1 MSATPRLTIGL
12 PVYNGENFISESIE
26 ALLGQTFEDF
36 ELIISDNASI
46 DGTMDICL
54 LYEKQ
59 DSRIR
64 LVRQPSNIGLTPN
77 HNFTLNEARG
87 ELFKWAS
94 HDDLYARDL
103 LKLCVEALDKHPEA
117 VLAHSGTAIIDG
129 AGNVVETAKY
139 LLKTAS
145 MQAPERFRST
155 LFDIGGDDDGGV
167 IRTEVLR
174 RIPPR
179 ASYHHADRTII
190 TELALQGPF
199 YHVPEW
205 LFFRR
210 DHPDRA
216 ERKHDTVRSRSAN
229 MDPRRAN
236 PFWHP
241 VGRLYAEYIWGYI
254 GAIRRAPLSSD
265 DRLKCFTY
273 LAGYLASR
281 ARVGQ
286 KDTALWQADVHADIS
301 ISALVAGQ
309 ERRNDAQ

>member
-1 MSATPRLTIGL
+1 MSVTPRLTIGL
-12 PVYNGENFISESIE
+12 PVYNGANFIAASIE

-36 ELIISDNASI
+36 ELIISDNASV
-46 DGTMDICL
+46 DGTMDICRI
-54 LYEKQ
+54 YEKQ

-64 LVRQPSNIGLTPN
+64 LVRQPHNIGLSPN
-77 HNFTLNEARG
+77 HNFTLSEARG

-103 LKLCVEALDKHPEA
+103 LKLCVEALDKHPDA
-117 VLAHSGTAIIDG
+117 VLSHSGTAIIDG
-129 AGNVVETAKY
+129 DGNVVETAKY

-145 MQAPERFRST
+145 PQASVRFRST
-155 LFDIGGDDDGGV
+155 LFDVGGDDDGGV
-167 IRTEVLR
+167 TRTAVLR

-179 ASYHHADRTII
+179 GSYHHADRTII
-190 TELALQGPF
+190 SDLALQGPF
-199 YHVPEW
+199 YHVPQW

-216 ERKHDTVRSRSAN
+216 ERKHQTVRSRSAN

-236 PFWHP
+236 QLRNP

-254 GAIRRAPLSSD
+254 GAIRRAPLTSGE
-265 DRLKCFTY
+265 RLACYTY
-273 LAGYLASR
+273 LASYLVSR
-281 ARVGQ
+281 TRLRD
-286 KDTALWQADVHADIS
+286 KDAALWQPDVPADIS

-309 ERRNDAQ
+309 ERKNG

>member
-1 MSATPRLTIGL
+1 MTVAPRLTIGL
-12 PVYNGENFISESIE
+12 PVYNGENFIAASIE

-36 ELIISDNASI
+36 ELIISDNASV
-46 DGTMDICL
+46 DSTMDICRI
-54 LYEKQ
+54 YEKQ

-64 LVRQPSNIGLTPN
+64 LVRQPRNVGLTPN
-77 HNFTLNEARG
+77 HNFTLNEAKG

-103 LKLCVEALDKHPEA
+103 LKLCVEALDEHPDA

-129 AGNVVETAKY
+129 AGDVVETAKY

-145 MQAPERFRST
+145 PRASERFRST
-155 LFDIGGDDDGGV
+155 LFDVGGDDDGGV
-167 IRTEVLR
+167 TRTAVLR

-179 ASYHHADRTII
+179 GSYHHADRTII

-229 MDPRRAN
+229 MDPRRAD
-236 PFWHP
+236 PLRHP
-241 VGRLYAEYIWGYI
+241 IGRLYAEYVWGYI
-254 GAIRRAPLSSD
+254 GAIRRAPLSAAE
-265 DRLKCFTY
+265 RRTCY
-273 LAGYLASR
+273 LHLASYLASR
-281 ARVGQ
+281 VRVRE
-286 KDTALWQADVHADIS
+286 KNAALWQPDVRADFLIS
-301 ISALVAGQ
+301 DLVAGQ
-309 ERRNDAQ
+309 ERENG